1 MSHISIGTT
10 RFLSIENPAYINQI
24 NKIGKLIKGS
34 GRPYN
39 LELKEL
45 DASRIAGLNN
55 LAIPPDTF
63 SLHLQYKGTNRSHS
77 AATLN
82 LVNRE
87 DVRSLTDIS
96 SPVFK
101 IFNYLGAG
109 KISAISVHAGFSSLY
124 IGTTGKDDHNYAIGG
139 RSLNKEKTL
148 SSVAN
153 ALERIL
159 KSYERFYKGTISIEN
174 LDYNS
179 GGAYEWTWEPANF
192 YSLLENKK
200 VTAVYDIG
208 HAIVTSH
215 RRDPKRK
222 GFSAQSFA
230 LGLISR
236 PGKLREIHINAP
248 AFENGHW
255 YDSHLPFYTMPEAID
270 ILRSI
275 LRYRALMKDQ
285 KPLLLNIEPSSII
298 AEKNPEEITSQV
310 KCLIELVD
318 RFVK

>member
-109 KISAISVHAGFSSLY
+109 KISAISVHAGFS
-124 IGTTGKDDHNYAIGG
+124 
-139 RSLNKEKTL
+139 SLNKEKTL

-318 RFVK
+318 RFDK